1 LKTSKKALLVSKDN
15 KGYSDAPENIER
27 NSEVLSDTHGQ
38 QIERGW
44 LSPAEAVEYSGIGR
58 TRFYRLLCSGEIPS
72 AKLGRTRHIRK
83 RDLDR
88 FLEAR
93 MQTAEGK

>member
-1 LKTSKKALLVSKDN
+1 MSKDN
-15 KGYSDAPENIER
+15 KEHSDAPENTE
-27 NSEVLSDTHGQ
+27 SHPEVLSGTHGR
-38 QIERGW
+38 QIEYGW
-44 LSPAEAVEYSGIGR
+44 LSPAEAIQYSGIGR

-93 MQTAEGK
+93 MQGTQGEK